1 MGGPIL
7 RLLNTFCLIPGE
19 SSVIAFY
26 YRLAKKWFKLSTQ
39 TKYNWRWTHSKKI
52 GPSLNLS
59 QLWHKKFKTRPKLTK
74 AWEIIGTICILF
86 LHGVLFQKLSITN
99 AKSNSDLEDLDQ
111 SNSSWDLSL
120 PRPGLKATL
129 FLNQDMRA
137 LGLALETLHA
147 ISISSFSLTS
157 ILDPERWFKIWM
169 LVGGTE
175 NICVVIQEL
184 GCNLDSSSGPE
195 PELMHINICLQLTVR
210 KAEALIGGFPLPGP
224 TWHSYLASSPF
235 VAFTTWSQG

>member
-99 AKSNSDLEDLDQ
+99 AKSNSDLEDLDI

-129 FLNQDMRA
+129 FLYQVIRA
-137 LGLALETLHA
+137 LGLALETLQV
-147 ISISSFSLTS
+147 ISSFSFSFRSTREPDACSTNS
-157 ILDPERWFKIWM
+157 ILF
-169 LVGGTE
+169 GGTKQMNDWISFVFLKSNAKSDSFPPSE
-175 NICVVIQEL
+175 GKNRRGIQRT
-184 GCNLDSSSGPE
+184 GKKSQKNFRKVASGKKW
-195 PELMHINICLQLTVR
+195 Q
-210 KAEALIGGFPLPGP
+210 
-224 TWHSYLASSPF
+224 
-235 VAFTTWSQG
+235 